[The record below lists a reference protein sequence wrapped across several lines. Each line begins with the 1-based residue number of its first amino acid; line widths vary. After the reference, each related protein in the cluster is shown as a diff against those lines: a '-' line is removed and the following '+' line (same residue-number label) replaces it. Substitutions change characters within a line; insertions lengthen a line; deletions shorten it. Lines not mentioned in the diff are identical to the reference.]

1 MENVN
6 NWVDTG
12 GWEKFYLEFN
22 KLTIFDQNEI
32 REAVTQ
38 SSSVV
43 LLFYLQEASALFINS
58 LQNIPSVP
66 IKRVNFMI
74 IRYEYQKYSDNNIH
88 IYLTLEILWR
98 YLNEYENKFVTYLI
112 WASIIDISRSNEVQS
127 LVDEGIF
134 EFFDYHKAVI
144 KYSNRFMPHCCNL
157 IWLIRIGPGTNDF
170 IYRKLN

>member
-43 LLFYLQEASALFINS
+43 LLFYLQEVSALFINS

-74 IRYEYQKYSDNNIH
+74 IRYEYQKDSDNNIH

-112 WASIIDISRSNEVQS
+112 
-127 LVDEGIF
+127 
-134 EFFDYHKAVI
+134 
-144 KYSNRFMPHCCNL
+144 
-157 IWLIRIGPGTNDF
+157 
-170 IYRKLN
+170 